1 MANYDAIRVLGEGLL
16 GLMREQCPLAELE
29 LEPDADFVQTF
40 LPALAAHV
48 PLKNGFHLCLWRVA
62 ISGSPR
68 NLPPRRTPSGLR
80 RPSLPLD
87 LHYLLVPA
95 GGDAGKQARMLGWAL
110 RFMHDLPSLS
120 GEMLNRYVPGTPN
133 VFGPGESVELIADPL
148 VPADYLALWDR
159 VKNVFQGGMTYV
171 ARMVLIDS
179 ELPED
184 AGGLVGERVLDLRR
198 ARTTI

>member
-16 GLMREQCPLAELE
+16 GLMREQCPLVDLDLAV
-29 LEPDADFVQTF
+29 DASFALAS
-40 LPALAAHV
+40 LPALSATA
-48 PLKNGFHLCLWRVA
+48 PLQNGFHLCLWRVG

-68 NLPPRRTPSGLR
+68 NLPPRRSPSGLK

-95 GGDAGKQARMLGWAL
+95 AADAGKQARMLGWAM
-110 RFMHDLPSLS
+110 RFMHDLPTIS
-120 GEMLNRYVPGTPN
+120 GETINRYVGGAPS
-133 VFGPGESVELIADPL
+133 VFDPGESVELIADPL
-148 VPADYLALWDR
+148 APADYLALWDR
-159 VKNVFQGGMTYV
+159 VKTVFQGGMTYL

-184 AGGLVGERVLDLRR
+184 TGRLVNERVLDLRR
-198 ARTTI
+198 KGTTP